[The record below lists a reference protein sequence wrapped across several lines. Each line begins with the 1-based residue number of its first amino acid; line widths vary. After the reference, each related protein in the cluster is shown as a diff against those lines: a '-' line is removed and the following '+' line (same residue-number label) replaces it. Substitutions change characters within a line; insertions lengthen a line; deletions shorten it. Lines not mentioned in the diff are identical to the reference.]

1 MDKPEAKLRKLEDI
15 LAKMGSVLIAY
26 SGGADSTFLLK
37 VALDVLGQN
46 VLATTA
52 RAPIVPS
59 WELTAAE
66 EMAHQL
72 GARHLFIE
80 TGVLD
85 DPDFSYNPPD
95 RCYICKRALFSRLRE
110 LASKHGLN
118 KVIEGSNQDDLSEYR
133 PGLRAVREF
142 AVKSPLVEAGFTK
155 AQIRSLSRE
164 MGLPTWNKPAQTC
177 LATRFSYGEHLTPE
191 KLKRVEEAEGFLHSL
206 NLRQVRV
213 RDHGVLA
220 RIEVPGEDMA
230 HLLEL
235 ASRAVDKL
243 KELGYTYI
251 TLDLEGHRTGSM
263 KGISIRLTPSSSA
276 QQRSPTT

>member
-1 MDKPEAKLRKLEDI
+1 MDELEAKLCKLKDI
-15 LAKMGSVLIAY
+15 LAGMGSVLVAY

-37 VALDVLGQN
+37 VALDVLGEN

-52 RAPIVPS
+52 RMPIFPS
-59 WELTAAE
+59 SELAAAE
-66 EMAHQL
+66 ETAHRL
-72 GARHLFIE
+72 RARHLFVE

-85 DPDFSYNPPD
+85 DPDFSCNPPD

-118 KVIEGSNQDDLSEYR
+118 QVVEGANRDDLGECR
-133 PGLRAVREF
+133 PGLRAVRELT
-142 AVKSPLVEAGFTK
+142 VKSPLAEAGFTK
-155 AQIRSLSRE
+155 AEIRSLSRE

-177 LATRFSYGEHLTPE
+177 LVTRFPYGERLTRE
-191 KLKRVEEAEGFLHSL
+191 RLKRVEEAEGFLHSL
-206 NLRQVRV
+206 DLRQVRV

-220 RIEVPGEDMA
+220 RIEVPAEDMVR
-230 HLLEL
+230 LLAL
-235 ASRAVDKL
+235 APQVVDRL

-263 KGISIRLTPSSSA
+263 DEILKDRKSS
-276 QQRSPTT
+276 